1 MESPIKMNK
10 TRASRSPTKL
20 GTRTRPV
27 TRSKSPR
34 VPSEEPEGREPAG
47 KPEGREP
54 AGKPPDSPKK
64 SMSPR
69 KSARPKPQ
77 WSSSSRP
84 VTKDSSRKSRPQTKD
99 STRSNSIANKRC
111 DEINSLSLG
120 MLKTWLKDAKAQ
132 LKQTERYET

>member
-1 MESPIKMNK
+1 MNK

-34 VPSEEPEGREPAG
+34 VPSEER
-47 KPEGREP
+47 EGREP
-54 AGKPPDSPKK
+54 AGKPPDSPRK
-64 SMSPR
+64 SMSQSPR
-69 KSARPKPQ
+69 KSAKPKPQ

-84 VTKDSSRKSRPQTKD
+84 VTKDSQRPQKSRPQTQA

-111 DEINSLSLG
+111 DEINSLSIG

>member
-1 MESPIKMNK
+1 MNK
-10 TRASRSPTKL
+10 TRTPRSPTKL

-34 VPSEEPEGREPAG
+34 VSDSEEPAG
-47 KPEGREP
+47 N
-54 AGKPPDSPKK
+54 KPPDSPKK

-69 KSARPKPQ
+69 KSARPKPE
-77 WSSSSRP
+77 WSSSTRP
-84 VTKDSSRKSRPQTKD
+84 VTKDSQRSKSRPQTKD

-111 DEINSLSLG
+111 DEINSLSIG